1 MSGFYSFHCGCFCF
15 HFKTLILG
23 IINVLPIIRIT
34 ILRITILRITILRIT
49 ILRIMSLF
57 FYVQE
62 NVYESICFPVGLEN
76 ANEVSIFLIP

>member
-23 IINVLPIIRIT
+23 IINVLPII
-34 ILRITILRITILRIT
+34 RIT

>member
-34 ILRITILRITILRIT
+34 ILRITILRITILRI
-49 ILRIMSLF
+49 MSLF

-76 ANEVSIFLIP
+76 AKEVSIFLIP

>member
-1 MSGFYSFHCGCFCF
+1 MSGFYSFHCGCFCLR
-15 HFKTLILG
+15 FKTLILG
-23 IINVLPIIRIT
+23 IINVLPII
-34 ILRITILRITILRIT
+34 RIT